1 MSQLFDLDVQVHQT
15 SSHVVQANTW
25 SCVCTMVG
33 CYQDGK

>member
-1 MSQLFDLDVQVHQT
+1 MFDLDVQVQQ
-15 SSHVVQANTW
+15 SLSHDGQAYTL